1 MINNIKV
8 KLEIDNNKLKI
19 KVNEKKKGE
28 ISINNKSINTKEIYN
43 LLQYNSENKYILDC
57 NKLNEED
64 TIVKDNEINRLY
76 NFNQINK
83 NKKDGLFKSIID
95 AINEINKNDKV

>member
-28 ISINNKSINTKEIYN
+28 ISINNKSINTKEIY
-43 LLQYNSENKYILDC
+43 
-57 NKLNEED
+57 
-64 TIVKDNEINRLY
+64 
-76 NFNQINK
+76 
-83 NKKDGLFKSIID
+83 
-95 AINEINKNDKV
+95 